1 MRYHV
6 THLRLF
12 FIALTVM
19 LASTALAQNQQPYEP
34 PTSFDEAIHTPE
46 IKDNKVRN
54 AIVNYQMRQAQ
65 ILSENRKLNIMT
77 IRDKEV
83 IIISIPADLLFEP
96 NQTELSSEADNVL
109 RVYCEFLQS
118 PDFYHMALVMHHDNS
133 ASESFSN
140 EITQLRVQSVY
151 DWFVAN
157 ATSVRYVSK
166 FYMGNREPIMPNNS
180 INNRRQNRRLEI
192 YLIPGNAMI
201 EQAKRNQLR

>member
-1 MRYHV
+1 MF
-6 THLRLF
+6 L
-12 FIALTVM
+12 IM
-19 LASTALAQNQQPYEP
+19 L
-34 PTSFDEAIHTPE
+34 I
-46 IKDNKVRN
+46 
-54 AIVNYQMRQAQ
+54 
-65 ILSENRKLNIMT
+65 
-77 IRDKEV
+77 EV

-157 ATSVRYVSK
+157 ATSVRYVSE
-166 FYMGNREPIMPNNS
+166 FYMGNREPILPNNS